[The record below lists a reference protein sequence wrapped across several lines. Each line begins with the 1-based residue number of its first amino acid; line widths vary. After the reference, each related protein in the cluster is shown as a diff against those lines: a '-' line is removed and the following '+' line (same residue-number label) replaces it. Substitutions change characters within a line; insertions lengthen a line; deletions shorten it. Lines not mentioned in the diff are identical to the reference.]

1 MMILLKGDD
10 GIGIRIELVYV
21 WVTQSYESGLGH
33 LDRANRV
40 LTCSDMFCV
49 IAAHGNIRSRCQLSM
64 STSEVDLDQADNLTQ
79 NDLKPDWR
87 SCSPT
92 NGSEV
97 KAIASLAK

>member
-1 MMILLKGDD
+1 MMILLKSGDE
-10 GIGIRIELVYV
+10 IGIMIESVYV
-21 WVTQSYESGLGH
+21 WVTQRHECGLGN

-49 IAAHGNIRSRCQLSM
+49 IAAHGTWSRCQLSI
-64 STSEVDLDQADNLTQ
+64 SASEDDLDQADNLTQ

-92 NGSEV
+92 NGSKV